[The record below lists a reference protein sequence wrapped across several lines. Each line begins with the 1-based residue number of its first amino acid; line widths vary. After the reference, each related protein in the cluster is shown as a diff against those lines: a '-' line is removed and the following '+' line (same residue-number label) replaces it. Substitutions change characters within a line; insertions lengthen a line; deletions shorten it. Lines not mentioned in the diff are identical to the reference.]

1 MLLDLSGLPLTG
13 TDALGVRWSAQRDKT
28 VVLDSPGPKGRST
41 PRVGAHGVW
50 VGDIWLDA
58 ARPVIGGYAYAA
70 DESALSAAR
79 DRLTSA
85 VGVSDSVLTITEG
98 SVVRSLS
105 VRRDGPVM
113 WQVVTP
119 GDGRIQAV
127 AEWSVQLVAQDPRLK
142 AATLSVE
149 VRLPS
154 TSGGLTW
161 PVTWPVTWTDVTQTG
176 EGSLTNP
183 GNVAGPV
190 RLRLDG
196 PSNPADPPL
205 VGPVVTHVSS
215 GQRLVFASSLTLAH
229 GEFVTVDMERRE
241 VLAQGIEPRNGWVL
255 RSAANFGWA
264 AFQPGANVWSFTAQA
279 ASASALLTVEADP
292 AWQ

>member
-1 MLLDLSGLPLTG
+1 MATPMLGTLALDGL
-13 TDALGVRWSAQRDKT
+13 DEYGVRWSFQRGHSLYDSAESTASAQQRARASGGTSGEAFDRARHDAFQ
-28 VVLDSPGPKGRST
+28 VL
-41 PRVGAHGVW
+41 
-50 VGDIWLDA
+50 IA
-58 ARPVIGGYAYAA
+58 APDHA
-70 DESALSAAR
+70 S
-79 DRLTSA
+79 RLA
-85 VGVSDSVLTITEG
+85 
-98 SVVRSLS
+98 
-105 VRRDGPVM
+105 
-113 WQVVTP
+113 
-119 GDGRIQAV
+119 
-127 AEWSVQLVAQDPRLK
+127 AQDRLK
-142 AATLSVE
+142 AAACLCLTPFVGPDGRRTDVRREGAVLFKDETATVTRASVALLAPDPRRFDPTLSVE

-161 PVTWPVTWTDVTQTG
+161 PVAWPVTWTDVTQTG

-183 GNVAGPV
+183 GNAAGPV